1 MLIYGGAEIRR
12 LEKSLLDS
20 EYGDVYDKLQ
30 SKLSNYF
37 SQKKNVHY
45 ARCMFVC
52 HQKIHCKNGGTDL

>member
-37 SQKKNVHY
+37 PKRKMY
-45 ARCMFVC
+45 TMPDIYF
-52 HQKIHCKNGGTDL
+52 